1 MNDSSRSK
9 VCKMQNKE
17 IDFIARHYR
26 KGRFDTAVAWSRL
39 GIGAAA
45 RRRRLRIAA
54 AIAGLVI
61 LSASAGLLIREY
73 NTVTHPQQP
82 QETHVESPM
91 QTVRVIDFDN
101 APLEKVIETI
111 ESVYGVRVIGVPD
124 AAENYS
130 LSLHYEGTPADLI
143 AAINEIL
150 GTSMEV
156 VEK

>member
-1 MNDSSRSK
+1 
-9 VCKMQNKE
+9 MQNKE

-39 GIGAAA
+39 GIGAA

-73 NTVTHPQQP
+73 NTVTQTQQT
-82 QETHVESPM
+82 QEIHVESPM
-91 QTVRVIDFDN
+91 QTVRVINFDN

>member
-1 MNDSSRSK
+1 
-9 VCKMQNKE
+9 MQNKE

-39 GIGAAA
+39 GIGATA
-45 RRRRLRIAA
+45 RSRRLRIAA

-61 LSASAGLLIREY
+61 LSASAGFLIHEY
-73 NTVTHPQQP
+73 NTVSHPQQP
-82 QETHVESPM
+82 QETHAESPM

>member
-1 MNDSSRSK
+1 
-9 VCKMQNKE
+9 MQNKE

-26 KGRFDTAVAWSRL
+26 KGRFDTALAWSRL
-39 GIGAAA
+39 GIGAA

-82 QETHVESPM
+82 QEIHVESPM

>member
-1 MNDSSRSK
+1 
-9 VCKMQNKE
+9 MQNKE
-17 IDFIARHYR
+17 IDFVARHYR
-26 KGRFDTAVAWSRL
+26 KGRFNTAVAWSRL
-39 GIGAAA
+39 GIGAA

-73 NTVTHPQQP
+73 NTVPQTQQTP
-82 QETHVESPM
+82 EIHVESPM

-101 APLEKVIETI
+101 ATLEKVIETI

-150 GTSMEV
+150 GTRMEV

>member
-1 MNDSSRSK
+1 
-9 VCKMQNKE
+9 MQNKE

-39 GIGAAA
+39 GIGAA

-61 LSASAGLLIREY
+61 LSASAVLLIREY

>member
-1 MNDSSRSK
+1 
-9 VCKMQNKE
+9 MQNKE

-39 GIGAAA
+39 GIGAA

-82 QETHVESPM
+82 QETHVESTM

>member
-1 MNDSSRSK
+1 
-9 VCKMQNKE
+9 MQNKE

-39 GIGAAA
+39 GIGAA
-45 RRRRLRIAA
+45 RRRWLRIAA

-82 QETHVESPM
+82 QEIHVESPM

>member
-1 MNDSSRSK
+1 
-9 VCKMQNKE
+9 MQNKE

-39 GIGAAA
+39 GIGAA

-73 NTVTHPQQP
+73 NTVTQTQQT
-82 QETHVESPM
+82 QEIHVESPM
-91 QTVRVIDFDN
+91 ETVRVIDFDN

>member
-1 MNDSSRSK
+1 
-9 VCKMQNKE
+9 MQNKE
-17 IDFIARHYR
+17 IDFVARHYR
-26 KGRFDTAVAWSRL
+26 KGRFNTAVAWSRL
-39 GIGAAA
+39 GIGAA

-73 NTVTHPQQP
+73 NTVTQTQQT
-82 QETHVESPM
+82 QEIHVESPM

>member
-39 GIGAAA
+39 GIGAA

-73 NTVTHPQQP
+73 NTVTQTQQT
-82 QETHVESPM
+82 QEIHVESPM
-91 QTVRVIDFDN
+91 QTVRVINFDN

-150 GTSMEV
+150 GTGMEV

>member
-1 MNDSSRSK
+1 
-9 VCKMQNKE
+9 MQNKE

-39 GIGAAA
+39 GIGAA

-73 NTVTHPQQP
+73 NTVTQTQQT
-82 QETHVESPM
+82 QEIHVESPM

-130 LSLHYEGTPADLI
+130 LSLHYEGTPANLI

>member
-1 MNDSSRSK
+1 
-9 VCKMQNKE
+9 MQNKE

-39 GIGAAA
+39 GIGAA

-73 NTVTHPQQP
+73 NTVTQTQQT
-82 QETHVESPM
+82 QEIHVESTM

>member
-1 MNDSSRSK
+1 
-9 VCKMQNKE
+9 MQNKE

-61 LSASAGLLIREY
+61 LSASAGFLIHEY
-73 NTVTHPQQP
+73 NTVTQTQQT
-82 QETHVESPM
+82 QEIHVESPM

-101 APLEKVIETI
+101 APLDKVIETV

-150 GTSMEV
+150 GTRMEV

>member
-1 MNDSSRSK
+1 
-9 VCKMQNKE
+9 MQNKE

-39 GIGAAA
+39 GIGAA

-73 NTVTHPQQP
+73 NTVTQTQQT
-82 QETHVESPM
+82 QEIHVESPM

>member
-1 MNDSSRSK
+1 
-9 VCKMQNKE
+9 MQNKE

-39 GIGAAA
+39 GIGATA
-45 RRRRLRIAA
+45 RSRRLRIAA

-61 LSASAGLLIREY
+61 LSASAGFLIHEY
-73 NTVTHPQQP
+73 NTVSHPQQP
-82 QETHVESPM
+82 QETHAESPM

-130 LSLHYEGTPADLI
+130 LSLHYKGTPADLI

>member
-1 MNDSSRSK
+1 
-9 VCKMQNKE
+9 MQNKE

-39 GIGAAA
+39 GIGAA

-82 QETHVESPM
+82 QEIHVESPM
-91 QTVRVIDFDN
+91 QTVRVINFDN